1 MKTLLLGAAT
11 ERNADMKKALEQ
23 ETRQGFMLQQLKGR
37 APGIKRLRGRHPNA
51 PAPSA
56 ALAGRGRLG
65 HALGA
70 VLALALLLFASLGL
84 LAGITGASART
95 PHQLSASAWAGRP
108 TKTPPPRRSPTPTT
122 VPSPT
127 LTAPPTTIA
136 TVPARATPP
145 VKATTPPVGRQPG
158 GSQRRRPLSTL
169 PTSTTSSPAVHQ
181 LSRVQQQGE
190 GAFFPLV
197 LGILSGIT
205 AVGLLVA
212 VGRWLLRKWLLP
224 VRKVKV
230 PPSGTT
236 PWQRVR
242 PTSLQSSMD
251 SAGYSRQHLPTTD
264 AFIPAAR
271 ITIPSRSSTTS
282 QGVPKWQARL
292 STRHLLRPTRLKAIP
307 TSGTP
312 AAVKSSSAIL
322 PRQNSQPMAPMRE
335 RERAKSSEEM
345 L

>member
-1 MKTLLLGAAT
+1 MKNAREPARRMVFTLG
-11 ERNADMKKALEQ
+11 
-23 ETRQGFMLQQLKGR
+23 QLSRGV
-37 APGIKRLRGRHPNA
+37 PGIKRRCGRRHNA

-56 ALAGRGRLG
+56 ALAERGRLG

-70 VLALALLLFASLGL
+70 VLALLLFALPGMG
-84 LAGITGASART
+84 AAITGASART
-95 PHQLSASAWAGRP
+95 PNQLSAPSWAERP
-108 TKTPPPRRSPTPTT
+108 TKTPPPRHSPTPTT

-127 LTAPPTTIA
+127 LTAPPTTVA

-197 LGILSGIT
+197 LGILTGIA

-224 VRKVKV
+224 VRKMKV
-230 PPSGTT
+230 PPSGAT

-242 PTSLQSSMD
+242 PTSLQSSLD
-251 SAGYSRQHLPTTD
+251 SAGYSRQQFPTTD

-282 QGVPKWQARL
+282 KWQARP
-292 STRHLLRPTRLKAIP
+292 SKRHRLRPTRLKAIH

-322 PRQNSQPMAPMRE
+322 PRQNGQPMAPMRE
-335 RERAKSSEEM
+335 RESAKNAEEM

>member
-1 MKTLLLGAAT
+1 MK
-11 ERNADMKKALEQ
+11 NAREHG
-23 ETRQGFMLQQLKGR
+23 TRRGIMLQQVR
-37 APGIKRLRGRHPNA
+37 REATGIKQLHGGQHSA

-56 ALAGRGRLG
+56 VMPEHGRLSY
-65 HALGA
+65 ALVA
-70 VLALALLLFASLGL
+70 VLSLALLLFSLLGM
-84 LAGITGASART
+84 LAAITGAHALIANRLSVSSAAT
-95 PHQLSASAWAGRP
+95 RP
-108 TKTPPPRRSPTPTT
+108 TKTPPPRHAPTPTT

-127 LTAPPTTIA
+127 LTAPPTMIA

-145 VKATTPPVGRQPG
+145 VQATTPPVVRQPG

-181 LSRVQQQGE
+181 LSRVQRQGE

-197 LGILSGIT
+197 LGILTGIA

-224 VRKVKV
+224 LRKVKV
-230 PPSGTT
+230 PPSGAP

-251 SAGYSRQHLPTTD
+251 SAGYNRQHLPTTD
-264 AFIPAAR
+264 AFIPAAS
-271 ITIPSRSSTTS
+271 ITLPSRLSTTS
-282 QGVPKWQARL
+282 QGVPKWQARP
-292 STRHLLRPTRLKAIP
+292 STRHRLRPTRLKAIH

-312 AAVKSSSAIL
+312 AAVKSSSSIL
-322 PRQNSQPMAPMRE
+322 PRQNGQPMAPMRE
-335 RERAKSSEEM
+335 RESAKNAEEM

>member
-1 MKTLLLGAAT
+1 MK
-11 ERNADMKKALEQ
+11 NALEQ
-23 ETRQGFMLQQLKGR
+23 DTRKGFALQQLRRG
-37 APGIKRLRGRHPNA
+37 ATGIKRLRGRQHNA

-56 ALAGRGRLG
+56 VMLEHGRRG
-65 HALGA
+65 HALVA
-70 VLALALLLFASLGL
+70 VLSLALLLFVSLGM
-84 LAGITGASART
+84 LAAITGASART
-95 PHQLSASAWAGRP
+95 PNQLSARSWAGRP
-108 TKTPPPRRSPTPTT
+108 TKTPPPRHAPTPTT

-127 LTAPPTTIA
+127 LTASPTTVA

-145 VKATTPPVGRQPG
+145 VKATTPPVSRQPG

-197 LGILSGIT
+197 LGILTGIA
-205 AVGLLVA
+205 AVGLLLA

-224 VRKVKV
+224 VRKVKL
-230 PPSGTT
+230 PPSGAT

-251 SAGYSRQHLPTTD
+251 SAGYSRQHLPRTD

-292 STRHLLRPTRLKAIP
+292 STRHLLRPTRLKAIH

-322 PRQNSQPMAPMRE
+322 RRQNGQPMAPMRE
-335 RERAKSSEEM
+335 RERAKNAEEM

>member
-1 MKTLLLGAAT
+1 MK
-11 ERNADMKKALEQ
+11 NAIEHG
-23 ETRQGFMLQQLKGR
+23 TRKGIMLQQVR
-37 APGIKRLRGRHPNA
+37 REATGIKQLHGGQHSA

-56 ALAGRGRLG
+56 VMLEHGRRG
-65 HALGA
+65 HALVA
-70 VLALALLLFASLGL
+70 VLSLALLLYSSLGM
-84 LAGITGASART
+84 LAAITGASART
-95 PHQLSASAWAGRP
+95 PNQLSARAWAERP
-108 TKTPPPRRSPTPTT
+108 TKTPPPRRTPTPTT

-127 LTAPPTTIA
+127 LTAPPTTVA

-145 VKATTPPVGRQPG
+145 VKATTPPG

-190 GAFFPLV
+190 GALFPLV
-197 LGILSGIT
+197 LGILTGIA

-230 PPSGTT
+230 PPSGAA

-251 SAGYSRQHLPTTD
+251 GAAYRRQHLPRTD
-264 AFIPAAR
+264 AFIPDAR
-271 ITIPSRSSTTS
+271 ITIPSRPSTTS

-322 PRQNSQPMAPMRE
+322 PGQNSQPMAPMRE
-335 RERAKSSEEM
+335 RESAKNAEEM